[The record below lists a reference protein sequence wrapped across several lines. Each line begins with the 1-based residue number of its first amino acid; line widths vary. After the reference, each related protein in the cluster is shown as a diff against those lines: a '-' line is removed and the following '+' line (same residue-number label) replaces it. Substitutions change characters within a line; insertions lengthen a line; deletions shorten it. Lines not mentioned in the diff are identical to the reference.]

1 MLQIRPISAGNIRGR
16 ADKGTATWRQT
27 QGVEPCQ
34 TEPDDADTVATEPAV
49 TGMPDTVLSD
59 FNAVSVWTTISPL
72 EPHMPQ
78 TWRPPHPAHAQQ
90 RARTMTTRY
99 QIVAV
104 LATVLVTYTAG
115 LSLLT
120 LLVELV
126 P

>member
-1 MLQIRPISAGNIRGR
+1 MLQIRPISAGYSRGR
-16 ADKGTATWRQT
+16 AEKGTTTGRKT

-34 TEPDDADTVATEPAV
+34 TEPDDADTVATELAAI
-49 TGMPDTVLSD
+49 GMPATVPSD
-59 FNAVSVWTTISPL
+59 SNAASDWTTNSL
-72 EPHMPQ
+72 FEPATAPAWQ
-78 TWRPPHPAHAQQ
+78 PPHPALAQQ

-104 LATVLVTYTAG
+104 LGTVLVTYTAG
-115 LSLLT
+115 LSLLA